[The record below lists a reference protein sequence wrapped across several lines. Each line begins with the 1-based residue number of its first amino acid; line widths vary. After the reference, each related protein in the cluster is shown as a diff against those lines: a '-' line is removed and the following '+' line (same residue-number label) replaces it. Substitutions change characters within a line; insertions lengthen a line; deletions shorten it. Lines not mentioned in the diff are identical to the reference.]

1 MTLSPVEPTT
11 SSSAPKR
18 ENDTNGAAAAQS
30 KDFGFSPGSMEWGW
44 GGGTLTTPQG
54 RREAP
59 KGRHRRHG
67 RTGRPRVSPGPK
79 PTPPTTA
86 FSIAGETPATRSSK
100 RSKPEGGR
108 RLPFRSGERTD
119 DTTLPPRTE
128 PADASPPTQPRPS
141 ASTHGNHQPQV
152 DSASPSRA
160 AALASKLPH
169 ADTTNKQEDRHLHHW
184 EPNEASKSIGAAPP
198 AGNKAQIKTRVLK
211 RAARSSLSA
220 GS

>member
-1 MTLSPVEPTT
+1 
-11 SSSAPKR
+11 
-18 ENDTNGAAAAQS
+18 
-30 KDFGFSPGSMEWGW
+30 MERGW
-44 GGGTLTTPQG
+44 GGGTLTMPQG

-79 PTPPTTA
+79 PTPPTSA

-119 DTTLPPRTE
+119 DTALPPRTE
-128 PADASPPTQPRPS
+128 LADASPPTQPRPS
-141 ASTHGNHQPQV
+141 ASTCGSHQPQV

-160 AALASKLPH
+160 AAPH
-169 ADTTNKQEDRHLHHW
+169 TVTTNKLEDRHLHHW
-184 EPNEASKSIGAAPP
+184 EPNQASKSIGAIPP
-198 AGNKAQIKTRVLK
+198 AGNKARIKTRVLK
-211 RAARSSLSA
+211 RAARSSLFA